1 MLYIFDLGNV
11 IVDIDFNR
19 VLGAWSDFSRV
30 PLATLKQNFA
40 MGETFHQH
48 ERGEISDEEFAE
60 HFCQDMGLSLSYE
73 QFSHG
78 WQAVFVAIRPEVI
91 DIMHKLREQG
101 HRVVVLSNTNRLHT
115 TFWPEEYPEV
125 KAAADKIYLSQEMGM
140 RKPEARIYQAVLQA
154 EGFTAA
160 DAVFFDD
167 NADNIEGANQLGIT
181 SILVKLLWHRI
192 DEDNM
197 TTLAGNLA
205 YVSLLSLVPL
215 VAVIFALFSAFPM
228 FADVSLQLRHFV
240 FANFIPATGDVI
252 QNYIEQFVANSN
264 KMTAVGAC
272 GLIVT
277 ALLLMYAIDS
287 ALNTIWRS
295 KKARPKVYSFAVYW
309 MILTLGPLL
318 AGASLAIS
326 SYLLSLRWASDLNGV
341 IDNVL
346 RIFPLILSWLSF
358 WLLYS
363 VVPTTRVPNR
373 DAVVGALVAA
383 VLFELGKKGFAL
395 YITMFPS
402 YQLIYGV
409 LAVIPILFVWV
420 YWTWCIVL
428 LGAEITVTLGVY
440 RELKKAAAAEKQQE
454 ADQP

>member
-1 MLYIFDLGNV
+1 MLKTVHQKATHHTRPL
-11 IVDIDFNR
+11 R
-19 VLGAWSDFSRV
+19 AW
-30 PLATLKQNFA
+30 L
-40 MGETFHQH
+40 
-48 ERGEISDEEFAE
+48 
-60 HFCQDMGLSLSYE
+60 
-73 QFSHG
+73 
-78 WQAVFVAIRPEVI
+78 
-91 DIMHKLREQG
+91 
-101 HRVVVLSNTNRLHT
+101 
-115 TFWPEEYPEV
+115 
-125 KAAADKIYLSQEMGM
+125 
-140 RKPEARIYQAVLQA
+140 
-154 EGFTAA
+154 
-160 DAVFFDD
+160 
-167 NADNIEGANQLGIT
+167 
-181 SILVKLLWHRI
+181 KLLWHRI

-383 VLFELGKKGFAL
+383 VLFELGKKGFA

>member
-1 MLYIFDLGNV
+1 MLKNV
-11 IVDIDFNR
+11 
-19 VLGAWSDFSRV
+19 
-30 PLATLKQNFA
+30 
-40 MGETFHQH
+40 HQ
-48 ERGEISDEEFAE
+48 
-60 HFCQDMGLSLSYE
+60 
-73 QFSHG
+73 
-78 WQAVFVAIRPEVI
+78 
-91 DIMHKLREQG
+91 
-101 HRVVVLSNTNRLHT
+101 
-115 TFWPEEYPEV
+115 
-125 KAAADKIYLSQEMGM
+125 KAAHHTRPLRAWL
-140 RKPEARIYQAVLQA
+140 
-154 EGFTAA
+154 
-160 DAVFFDD
+160 
-167 NADNIEGANQLGIT
+167 
-181 SILVKLLWHRI
+181 KLLWHRI

-215 VAVIFALFSAFPM
+215 VAVVFALFSAFPM
-228 FADVSLQLRHFV
+228 FADVSLQLRHFI

-295 KKARPKVYSFAVYW
+295 KRIRPRVYSFAVYW

-326 SYLLSLRWASDLNGV
+326 SYLLSLRWASELNGV
-341 IDNVL
+341 IDNAL
-346 RIFPLILSWLSF
+346 RLFPLVLSWLSF

-373 DAVVGALVAA
+373 DAVLGALVAA

-440 RELKKAAAAEKQQE
+440 RELKKAAATEKQQE